1 MGKSDQ
7 AMADGGK
14 KWASVDWGGNSGA
27 AVAKKEKAKKES
39 KEEEYRTFHEY
50 CDV

>member
-1 MGKSDQ
+1 MV
-7 AMADGGK
+7 DGGK
-14 KWASVDWGGNSGA
+14 KWASVDWGGNRVA

-39 KEEEYRTFHEY
+39 KEEEYHTFREY